1 VSANA
6 PPRQAAIIV
15 AAGIG
20 ARTGFG
26 RPKQFVPLAGKP
38 VLRWSVE
45 AFAAAGIA
53 PIVVVAD
60 PSRQA
65 EAAAILTGMD
75 GVRFATGGATRTA
88 SVRAG
93 LAALSDDEAVL
104 VHIHDA
110 ARPGLTPAIIAQIA
124 AAFAPGVDAVA
135 PALPVADALKVETA
149 SGARS
154 GPARDKLYRVQTPQ
168 TVRLAPFRAGLTA
181 IPDDAA
187 FDDDLAIAEQ
197 LGFRCALVAGA
208 QRLMKL
214 TYAEDLAM
222 LEQMIGPRLSPRIGA
237 GTDAHRFGPGD
248 HVTLCGVKIAH
259 NAGLIGHSD
268 ADAAWHA
275 LTDALLGAIAA
286 GDIGDHFPPSDPRWK
301 GAPSGVFLK
310 HAADLIAARGG
321 KIGNVD
327 VTIIC
332 ERPKIK
338 PHRAA
343 MRAATAELLGIA
355 LERVSVKATT
365 LEEMGF
371 TGREEGLAAQA
382 TALVVLPETDD
393 V

>member
-1 VSANA
+1 VNANA

-20 ARTGFG
+20 SRTGFD
-26 RPKQFVPLAGKP
+26 RPKQFMPLAGKP
-38 VLRWSVE
+38 VLRWSAE
-45 AFAAAGIA
+45 AFAAAGVFS
-53 PIVVVAD
+53 IVVVIDAAHRAD
-60 PSRQA
+60 VD
-65 EAAAILTGMD
+65 AALAGVE
-75 GVRFATGGATRTA
+75 GVRIAIGGATRTA

-93 LAALSDDEAVL
+93 IAALTDAEAEL

-110 ARPGLTPAIIAQIA
+110 ARPGLTSAMIGTIA
-124 AAFAPGVDAVA
+124 AAFAPGIGAVA
-135 PALPVADALKVETA
+135 PALPVADALKIDTGG
-149 SGARS
+149 GAVS
-154 GPARDKLYRVQTPQ
+154 GPARAGLYRVQTPQ
-168 TVRLAPFRAGLTA
+168 TMRLAPFRAGLQTLA
-181 IPDDAA
+181 NDAA

-197 LGFRCALVAGA
+197 IGLRCALVAGE

-259 NAGLIGHSD
+259 NASLIGHSD

-275 LTDALLGAIAA
+275 LTDALLGAIGA

-321 KIGNVD
+321 RIGNVD

-338 PHRAA
+338 PYREA
-343 MRAATAELLGIA
+343 MRAKTAEVLGVA

-365 LEEMGF
+365 MEEMGF
-371 TGREEGLAAQA
+371 TGREEGLATQA
-382 TALVVLPETDD
+382 TALVMLPETND

>member
-6 PPRQAAIIV
+6 PLRQAAILV

-20 ARTGFG
+20 ARTGFD
-26 RPKQFVPLAGKP
+26 RPKQFMSLAGKP
-38 VLRWSVE
+38 VLRWSIE
-45 AFAAAGIA
+45 AFAAAGVA
-53 PIVVVAD
+53 PIIVVLD
-60 PSRQA
+60 PARQA
-65 EAAAILTGMD
+65 EAEAILAGLGGLRFVAG
-75 GVRFATGGATRTA
+75 GVTRTG

-93 LAALSDDEAVL
+93 IAALRDDEAEL

-110 ARPGLTPAIIAQIA
+110 ARPGLTPAMIAKIVAGFTPQT
-124 AAFAPGVDAVA
+124 GAVA
-135 PALPVADALKVETA
+135 PALAVADALKVVTERGA
-149 SGARS
+149 ISGPSRS
-154 GPARDKLYRVQTPQ
+154 GLHRVQTPQ
-168 TVRLAPFRAGLTA
+168 TVRLAPFRAGLKA
-181 IPDDAA
+181 IADDAA
-187 FDDDLAIAEQ
+187 FDDDLAIAETIG
-197 LGFRCALVAGA
+197 LKCALVAGE

-214 TYAEDLAM
+214 TFAEDLAM

-327 VTIIC
+327 MTIIC

-355 LERVSVKATT
+355 PARVSVKATT

-382 TALVVLPETDD
+382 SALVMLPESDD